1 MSDFQK
7 IMNTL
12 LVFPFCCMFV
22 IVPLQW
28 GTWME
33 SDSAKS
39 MTVKLPISARIYQVF
54 LTDSSL
60 EGNSAYN
67 FTMCWDRDHVG
78 TNVSSFNVKSTDPP
92 SSFSWFFVGRAN

>member
-1 MSDFQK
+1 
-7 IMNTL
+7 
-12 LVFPFCCMFV
+12 
-22 IVPLQW
+22 
-28 GTWME
+28 ME

-60 EGNSAYN
+60 EGHSAYN